1 MIDTNHSYWSK
12 VTPPAISYTQVV
24 ESIISFVKGYIMLD
38 RNALI
43 AAVDNCKGRRYLAV
57 SATVL

>member
-1 MIDTNHSYWSK
+1 M
-12 VTPPAISYTQVV
+12 TPPAISYTQAV
-24 ESIISFVKGYIMLD
+24 ESIIAFVKGYIMLD

-43 AAVDNCKGRRYLAV
+43 AVVDNCKGRRYIAV